1 MNMYQRSAT
10 SLSGKTVGPS
20 PWLNVP
26 PQGLGCPTPTFSLTS
41 CQPGDEVVVGSDPVT
56 VARRSVER
64 SWRGV
69 MDASSLM
76 TR

>member
-20 PWLNVP
+20 PWVKVP
-26 PQGLGCPTPTFSLTS
+26 PHGLGWPTPTCSLTS
-41 CQPGDEVVVGSDPVT
+41 CQPGVEVVVGSEPVT

-64 SWRGV
+64 SCRGV
-69 MDASSLM
+69 MDASSLTM
-76 TR
+76 R